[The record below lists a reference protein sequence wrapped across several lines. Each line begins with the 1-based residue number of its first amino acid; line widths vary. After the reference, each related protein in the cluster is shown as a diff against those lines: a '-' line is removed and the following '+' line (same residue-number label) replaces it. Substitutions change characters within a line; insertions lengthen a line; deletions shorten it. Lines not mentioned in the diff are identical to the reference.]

1 MYLLSQQKCIIK
13 IHIPLFFVLEKSFF
27 LSSKQGM
34 NSASLPNNN
43 LDLNSWYTFY
53 SRALF
58 PNRYHL
64 PYLHVLGCWEWQ
76 IDWENSHI
84 TTQWERECVMCSK
97 QRNTTAM
104 ALTPSKCL
112 LSTQPNH
119 KESVRARMME
129 DNSRDNVKDFWW
141 FVDSE
146 TRHGRGENGAL

>member
-1 MYLLSQQKCIIK
+1 MLKGESKHPGLKFTSLCSLLC
-13 IHIPLFFVLEKSFF
+13 FYF
-27 LSSKQGM
+27 LKEM
-34 NSASLPNNN
+34 NSASLPHNN
-43 LDLNSWYTFY
+43 LVLNSWYTFY

-76 IDWENSHI
+76 IDWENGHI

-104 ALTPSKCL
+104 ALTQSKCL

-119 KESVRARMME
+119 KDCVCAAME
-129 DNSRDNVKDFWW
+129 DNSGDNVKDFWW
-141 FVDSE
+141 FVGPE
-146 TRHGRGENGAL
+146 TRHGRGQAGAP